1 MRAKGKV
8 GTTACLGIAPI
19 EFFCLTIL
27 IMVLFV
33 NNQKREFAGDPSI
46 VQLVQ
51 ELRLESTRGLALAV
65 NDRVISKTEWETFDL
80 KEFDKVTII
89 RATQGG

>member
-1 MRAKGKV
+1 
-8 GTTACLGIAPI
+8 
-19 EFFCLTIL
+19 
-27 IMVLFV
+27 MVLFV

>member
-1 MRAKGKV
+1 
-8 GTTACLGIAPI
+8 
-19 EFFCLTIL
+19 
-27 IMVLFV
+27 MVLFV

-65 NDRVISKTEWETFDL
+65 NDRVISKMEWETFDL